1 MRGDLQA
8 TLRRHPAAAPIARRR
23 ARVFNLVR
31 LARFINCRG
40 AARLISAAQDRPLSL
55 IDAVKLRLHL
65 HWCVACNN
73 YLAQVRFLRA
83 AARRFRE

>member
-1 MRGDLQA
+1 M
-8 TLRRHPAAAPIARRR
+8 
-23 ARVFNLVR
+23 
-31 LARFINCRG
+31 
-40 AARLISAAQDRPLSL
+40 ISAAQDRPLSL